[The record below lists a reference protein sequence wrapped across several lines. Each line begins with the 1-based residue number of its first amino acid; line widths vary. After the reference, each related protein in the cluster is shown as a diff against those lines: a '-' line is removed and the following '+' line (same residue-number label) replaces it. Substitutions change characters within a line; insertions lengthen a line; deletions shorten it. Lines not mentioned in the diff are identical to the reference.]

1 MKKIEKVVFDYNSD
15 NKYDVLISYEGS
27 EYNYDEKYGTLVFDK
42 EQDAWVLWY
51 WDNNTGDEGVTY
63 YKELEETEEEIESEI
78 LDQQKYIANREI
90 LTISITKK
98 ILWCFL
104 FAKNNPPKGVVV
116 CKILN
121 CDYLTIMYLQK
132 GKLGRRVD

>member
-15 NKYDVLISYEGS
+15 NTYDVLISYEGS
-27 EYNYDEKYGTLVFDK
+27 EYNYNEKYGTLVFDK
-42 EQDAWVLWY
+42 EQDAWVLWH

-63 YKELEETEEEIESEI
+63 YKELEDTEEEIESEI
-78 LDQQKYIANREI
+78 LDQQKYIENREI

-104 FAKNNPPKGVVV
+104 FGENNPPKGVVV
-116 CKILN
+116 CKILY

-132 GKLGRRVD
+132 SKLGRRVN